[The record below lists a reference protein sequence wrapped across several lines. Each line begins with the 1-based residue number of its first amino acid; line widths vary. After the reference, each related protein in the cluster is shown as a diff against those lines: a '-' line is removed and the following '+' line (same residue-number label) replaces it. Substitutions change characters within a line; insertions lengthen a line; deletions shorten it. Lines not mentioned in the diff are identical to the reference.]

1 MESGRKTY
9 INTEVEFT
17 EDGRLIPRKIR
28 WKDGRVWAIDR
39 VVHTCNINSTS
50 GKYGGIRYTVLI
62 GGAEKYIYEHHG
74 RWYVISTEKEVDN

>member
-17 EDGRLIPRKIR
+17 EDGRLIPKKIR

-39 VVHTCNINSTS
+39 VVHTCNINPTS
-50 GKYGGIRYTVLI
+50 GKYGGIR
-62 GGAEKYIYEHHG
+62 
-74 RWYVISTEKEVDN
+74 